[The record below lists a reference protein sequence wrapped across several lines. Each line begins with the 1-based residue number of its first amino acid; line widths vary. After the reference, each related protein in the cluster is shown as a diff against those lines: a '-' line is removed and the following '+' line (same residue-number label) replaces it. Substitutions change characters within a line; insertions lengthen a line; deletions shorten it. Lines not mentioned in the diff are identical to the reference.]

1 MNTSDRVLAR
11 RYAQALFLAAAE
23 GGQQEKVR
31 NELGEAYKALAP
43 QLNIL
48 KSPTVAPK
56 QKKELVAKAAPSLS
70 SKTRSFLEL
79 LIDKK
84 RVSLLPVIVGD
95 LGKIADEGAGRVRAH
110 IRSAAELSPA
120 EVQALTD
127 KLKRFSGK
135 EVVAETK
142 IDPELLG
149 GVVVR
154 MGDLVLDGS
163 IQGKLKNL
171 AAVLTEE

>member
-11 RYAQALFLAAAE
+11 RYAQALFLAASE
-23 GGQQEKVR
+23 NGQQEKVR
-31 NELGEAYKALAP
+31 AELGEAFKALSP
-43 QLNIL
+43 QLGVL
-48 KSPTVAPK
+48 KAPTVAAK
-56 QKKELVAKAAPSLS
+56 DKKALVQRSAPSLGGRT
-70 SKTRSFLEL
+70 KAFLDL

-84 RVSLLPVIVGD
+84 RVNLLPVIVAD
-95 LGKIADEGAGRVRAH
+95 LGRIADEGAGRVRAYVK
-110 IRSAAELSPA
+110 SASELSP
-120 EVQALTD
+120 EELKALTD

-135 EVVAETK
+135 DVVAETK
-142 IDPELLG
+142 VDPELLG